1 MAVLWTCSV
10 RLCKDVLQYLNEEIQ
25 PILCGERG
33 LGGEEERETNP
44 AVYPSEVRGAVVKKE
59 AGSF

>member
-1 MAVLWTCSV
+1 MW
-10 RLCKDVLQYLNEEIQ
+10 
-25 PILCGERG
+25 GEG
-33 LGGEEERETNP
+33 FGGEEERETNP